1 MAVYHVLSALVV
13 AAMLFGRVDAHMQMK
28 SPFPRLD
35 PANPAVPE
43 SQKDYNIVAPLG
55 WNNLYPFP
63 CRGAPVGSSVLTV
76 QPGSTIQV
84 QLGGGAAHNGGH
96 CQFSISYNGQDFVV
110 LKTVLTGCMA
120 AAGNSFSV
128 PVPSTTPGGKAI
140 FSWSWVNA
148 SGNREFYQNCADIT
162 INGPATGALS
172 GPKMVVANVPGYPTI
187 GEFGAGAD
195 PGLSYYQSAP
205 TIQIAP
211 SGGSGAAASASSYV
225 TTTALANATTSARTT
240 AVAASA
246 ATPATSNGSAASN
259 GTSAS
264 NGSAEDGS
272 PAPSAA
278 PSAPTRAAGRQ
289 PARPVFTRVR
299 QPAAVTPAPV
309 STTTTTTTIRAVPT
323 RRPGRFNV
331 DEPIVETDITLAST
345 QPTHSTGGNEA
356 PSSPLAP
363 ADAVIDVPTV
373 PAAAPEAELAAA
385 LAAPDAEPAVVYTT
399 APAAPAAPGFE
410 PAAPAPVPDYL
421 AAQPDT
427 QGSPTVTTPAVS
439 KLSRPT
445 TARPSD
451 CYVPPPMVISP
462 NGTTTDRRYRSQHYG
477 RRQRQPKATP
487 APGTPLTTE
496 PTFY

>member
-1 MAVYHVLSALVV
+1 
-13 AAMLFGRVDAHMQMK
+13 MQMK

-43 SQKDYNIVAPLG
+43 SQKDYDIVAPLG
-55 WNNLYPFP
+55 YNNLYPFP

-76 QPGSTIQV
+76 QPGGTIQV

-128 PVPSTTPGGKAI
+128 PVPSTIPGGKAI

-162 INGPATGALS
+162 INGPASGALS

-195 PGLSYYQSAP
+195 PGLSYYHSAP
-205 TIQIAP
+205 TIQISP
-211 SGGSGAAASASSYV
+211 SGSSGAAA
-225 TTTALANATTSARTT
+225 
-240 AVAASA
+240 
-246 ATPATSNGSAASN
+246 
-259 GTSAS
+259 
-264 NGSAEDGS
+264 
-272 PAPSAA
+272 
-278 PSAPTRAAGRQ
+278 
-289 PARPVFTRVR
+289 
-299 QPAAVTPAPV
+299 
-309 STTTTTTTIRAVPT
+309 
-323 RRPGRFNV
+323 GRFNV
-331 DEPIVETDITLAST
+331 DEPTVETDITPAST
-345 QPTHSTGGNEA
+345 QSTPSTGGYEV

-363 ADAVIDVPTV
+363 ADAVVDAPTV
-373 PAAAPEAELAAA
+373 PAAAPEAESAAA
-385 LAAPDAEPAVVYTT
+385 PASPEAEPAVVDTA
-399 APAAPAAPGFE
+399 APAAPASE
-410 PAAPAPVPDYL
+410 PAAPESAPVADYI
-421 AAQPDT
+421 AAQAGVQASQP
-427 QGSPTVTTPAVS
+427 PTVPAVS

-445 TARPSD
+445 TPTTARPSN

-462 NGTTTDRRYRSQHYG
+462 NGTATDRRYRSHHYG
-477 RRQRQPKATP
+477 RRQRQRQPKATP
-487 APGTPLTTE
+487 ALGTPVTTD

>member
-1 MAVYHVLSALVV
+1 MASYHVLSALVI
-13 AAMLFGRVDAHMQMK
+13 AALLVRRVDAHMQMM

-35 PANPAVPE
+35 PANPSVPE

-76 QPGSTIQV
+76 QPGGTIQV

-110 LKTVLTGCMA
+110 LKTVLTDCMA

-187 GEFGAGAD
+187 GEFGAGAG

-205 TIQIAP
+205 TIQISP
-211 SGGSGAAASASSYV
+211 SGGSG
-225 TTTALANATTSARTT
+225 
-240 AVAASA
+240 
-246 ATPATSNGSAASN
+246 P
-259 GTSAS
+259 
-264 NGSAEDGS
+264 
-272 PAPSAA
+272 
-278 PSAPTRAAGRQ
+278 
-289 PARPVFTRVR
+289 
-299 QPAAVTPAPV
+299 
-309 STTTTTTTIRAVPT
+309 
-323 RRPGRFNV
+323 
-331 DEPIVETDITLAST
+331 AST
-345 QPTHSTGGNEA
+345 PSTGGYEV

-363 ADAVIDVPTV
+363 ADVVVDTPTA
-373 PAAAPEAELAAA
+373 PAAAPEAESTVTPAS
-385 LAAPDAEPAVVYTT
+385 PDAEPAVVYT
-399 APAAPAAPGFE
+399 AVPAAPAT
-410 PAAPAPVPDYL
+410 PASDPVAPAFVPDYL
-421 AAQPDT
+421 AAQPDA
-427 QGSPTVTTPAVS
+427 QASPTVVTPATS

-445 TARPSD
+445 TARPSN
-451 CYVPPPMVISP
+451 CYAPPPLVISQ
-462 NGTTTDRRYRSQHYG
+462 NGTTTARHYRSHHYS
-477 RRQRQPKATP
+477 RRQHQPKATP
-487 APGTPLTTE
+487 ALGTPVTTE